1 MAQYE
6 IILKEC
12 RSLAR
17 AVATVR
23 KFNPAPISAIR
34 KNIGS
39 DNAVISIGSGRD
51 YPLDLGI
58 SEGRRWQHQ
67 VFLAAVEE
75 LLDQG
80 AVLKLRYRAAPD
92 FEAQEVDLPMV
103 QNLMRSEIESL
114 EQEHD

>member
-1 MAQYE
+1 MTQRIPCSECGAS
-6 IILKEC
+6 IL
-12 RSLAR
+12 
-17 AVATVR
+17 ATVR

-39 DNAVISIGSGRD
+39 DNPVISIGSRRGC
-51 YPLDLGI
+51 PLDLGP
-58 SEGRRWQHQ
+58 SEGRRWQQH
-67 VFLAAVEE
+67 VFLEAVAE

-92 FEAQEVDLPMV
+92 IEPEEVDLPMV
-103 QNLMRSEIESL
+103 QNLMRSEVESL